1 MSRGG
6 RIGGTAT
13 DALLVAFE
21 KHLSELALSR
31 TTIINY
37 LADVRAFASWY
48 AVFGSE
54 QASAGDSQSAGAK
67 RSTGVAS
74 SLASVTAHH
83 IRAYRQHMRSVE
95 KRTVSTVNRRLQ
107 ALRKLYRFAQQA
119 GWTPDNPAAEVA
131 LLPEPK
137 FPPPRTL
144 SQQEMTR
151 LLEAARRSR
160 KSLAKRNLAMLHLLL
175 DTGLHIGELAAL
187 RLENLELGGER
198 GYLTVQRGDGAAPRR
213 LPLSAAA
220 CEALREYLATQPSN
234 PDNPYLFLTQ
244 RGAPVSARTVQRVV
258 TICARLAGL
267 EDVSAYNLRQTRAA
281 LWLAETGDVAEGA
294 RRLGHRRLETTARYQ
309 VWEPEGDRLTKPSP
323 EG

>member
-6 RIGGTAT
+6 QIRGTAT
-13 DALLVAFE
+13 DALLAAFE

-48 AVFGSE
+48 AVFGGG
-54 QASAGDSQSAGAK
+54 QASTGDSQSAGAK
-67 RSTGVAS
+67 RSAGVAS
-74 SLASVTAHH
+74 SLAGVTAHH
-83 IRAYRQHMRSVE
+83 IRAYCQHMRSVE

-119 GWTPDNPAAEVA
+119 GWTPGNPAAEVA

-137 FPPPRTL
+137 FSPSRTL
-144 SQQEMTR
+144 SQQEVMR

-160 KSLAKRNLAMLHLLL
+160 KAKRDLAMLHLLL
-175 DTGLHIGELAAL
+175 DTGVHVGELAAL
-187 RLENLELGGER
+187 RLENLELGGDK
-198 GYLTVQRGDGAAPRR
+198 GYLTVQRGDGAAPCR
-213 LPLSAAA
+213 LPLSAPA
-220 CEALREYLATQPSN
+220 CEALREYLATHPSN
-234 PDNPYLFLTQ
+234 PDSPYLFLTR
-244 RGAPVSARTVQRVV
+244 RGAHVSTRTVQRVV
-258 TICARLAGL
+258 TMCARLAGL

-281 LWLAETGDVAEGA
+281 LWLAETGDVAEVA

-309 VWEPEGDRLTKPSP
+309 VWEPEGD
-323 EG
+323 